1 MVQGIS
7 HTLYLCY
14 FGLREPLV
22 QTQVLP
28 YLREIK
34 KISGLKV
41 SILTFEP
48 EPEKKWT
55 AVDIEKERK
64 KLADE
69 GINWHFLKYHKR
81 PSAPATFYD
90 ILCGAFFAWKL
101 ARKENVDVFH
111 CRVHIPTLMGWI
123 AAKFLRRKPKLL
135 FDIRGFFPE
144 EYVDAGIWQQESAVF
159 KILKYLEKKL
169 LRDADGFVVLTEK
182 AREILFSGS
191 KDSGTD
197 AQGRP
202 IEVIPCCVDLKRF
215 KIDLDD
221 SRNEM
226 REKLKIKDRFVIV
239 YVGSFGGF
247 YMTKE
252 TADFFHTARKNDPQ
266 TFALILTQS
275 DPEMIVPLLHERGF
289 SSEDYFIKKVKPS
302 EIPDYLSTAD
312 AALSFI
318 KPSYSKL
325 ASSPTKNAEYLACG
339 LPLIVNDK
347 VGDTKEQVETDETGV
362 VISEFSDSE
371 FENALLKIKEIKAD
385 RNSIQ
390 RSKNSAEK
398 RFDLEKVGG
407 VSYRRIYSKLL
418 AAQKK

>member
-1 MVQGIS
+1 MLQDTS

-48 EPEKKWT
+48 EPETKWS
-55 AVDIEKERK
+55 AEEIAKERA
-64 KLADE
+64 KLASE
-69 GINWHFLKYHKR
+69 GIRWHFLKYHKR

-90 ILCGAFFAWKL
+90 ILCGAYFAWKL
-101 ARKENVDVFH
+101 ARKEKVDVFH
-111 CRVHIPTLMGWI
+111 GRVHIPTLMGWI
-123 AAKFLRRKPKLL
+123 ASKFLSRKPKIL

-144 EYVDAGIWQQESAVF
+144 EYIDAGIWKQDSQVY

-182 AREILFSGS
+182 AREILFPGS

-197 AQGRP
+197 AKGRP

-215 KIDLDD
+215 KIDLEK
-221 SRNEM
+221 SRGAM
-226 REKLKIKDRFVIV
+226 REKLKIKNRFVIV

-252 TADFFHTARKNDPQ
+252 TADFFHQAKKSDPQ

-275 DPEMIVPLLHERGF
+275 DPEMIAPLLRERGF
-289 SSEDYFIKKVKPS
+289 SPEDYFIKKVSPA
-302 EIPDYLSTAD
+302 EIPDYLIASD

-318 KPSYSKL
+318 KPSYSKI
-325 ASSPTKNAEYLACG
+325 ASSPTKNAEYLASG

-347 VGDTKEQVETDETGV
+347 VGDTREQVESDRTGV

-371 FENALLKIKEIKAD
+371 FENALKKIKEIKAERD
-385 RNSIQ
+385 AVE
-390 RSKNSAEK
+390 RSKTSAEN

-407 VSYRRIYSKLL
+407 AKYRRLYSKLL
-418 AAQKK
+418 GAPKK

>member
-1 MVQGIS
+1 MPQDVS

-34 KISGLKV
+34 KMPGLKV
-41 SILTFEP
+41 SLLTFEP
-48 EPEKKWT
+48 EPEIKWS
-55 AVDIEKERK
+55 ADEIGREKA
-64 KLADE
+64 KLANE
-69 GINWHFLKYHKR
+69 GIHWHFLKYHKR

-90 ILCGAFFAWKL
+90 ILCGAYFARKL

-111 CRVHIPTLMGWI
+111 GRVHIPTLMGWI
-123 AAKFLRRKPKLL
+123 AAKFLSRKPKLL

-144 EYVDAGIWQQESAVF
+144 EYIDAGIWKNDSQVY

-182 AREILFSGS
+182 AREILFPGS
-191 KDSGTD
+191 KVSGAD
-197 AQGRP
+197 ERGRP
-202 IEVIPCCVDLKRF
+202 VEVIPCCVDLNRF
-215 KIDLDD
+215 KIDLEQ
-221 SRNEM
+221 SRGEM
-226 REKLKIKDRFVIV
+226 REKLKLENRFVVV

-252 TADFFHTARKNDPQ
+252 TADFFHQAKKSDPQ

-275 DPEMIVPLLHERGF
+275 DPEMIAPLLRERGF
-289 SSEDYFIKKVKPS
+289 SPEDYFIKKVSPA
-302 EIPDYLSTAD
+302 EIPAYLSASD

-318 KPSYSKL
+318 KPSYSKI

-347 VGDTKEQVETDETGV
+347 VGDTREQVENDRTGV
-362 VISEFSDSE
+362 VISEFSDAE
-371 FENALLKIKEIKAD
+371 FEHALKKIREIKAERD
-385 RNSIQ
+385 AAQ
-390 RSKNSAEK
+390 RSKTSAEN

-407 VSYRRIYSKLL
+407 ASYRRLYSKLL
-418 AAQKK
+418 GAPKR

>member
-1 MVQGIS
+1 MFQSIS

-34 KISGLKV
+34 KLSGLKV

-48 EPEKKWT
+48 EPELKWT
-55 AVDIEKERK
+55 AEDIENEKK

-69 GINWHFLKYHKR
+69 GISWHFLKYHKR

-90 ILCGAFFAWKL
+90 ILCGAYFAWKL

-111 CRVHIPTLMGWI
+111 GRVHIPTLMGWI
-123 AAKFLRRKPKLL
+123 ANKFLRRKPKLL

-144 EYVDAGIWQQESAVF
+144 EYIDAGIWKADSAVY
-159 KILKYLEKKL
+159 KVLKYLEKKL

-182 AREILFSGS
+182 AREILFPGS

-197 AQGRP
+197 KLGRP
-202 IEVIPCCVDLKRF
+202 VEVIPCCVDLKRF
-215 KIDLDD
+215 NLDLEK

-252 TADFFHTARKNDPQ
+252 TADFFHAAKKNDPQ

-275 DPEMIVPLLHERGF
+275 DPEMIAPLLHERGF
-289 SSEDYFIKKVKPS
+289 SPEDYFIRKVKPA

-347 VGDTKEQVETDETGV
+347 VGDTKEQVEDDRTGV
-362 VISEFSDSE
+362 VISEFSDAE
-371 FENALLKIKEIKAD
+371 FENALTKIAEIRAD
-385 RNSIQ
+385 GSSIQ
-390 RSKNSAEK
+390 RSKDSAEM
-398 RFDLEKVGG
+398 RFDLEEVGG
-407 VSYRRIYSKLL
+407 ASYRRLYSKLL
-418 AAQKK
+418 AESKK

>member
-1 MVQGIS
+1 MFEGTS

-48 EPEKKWT
+48 ELERKWT
-55 AVDIEKERK
+55 ADEIENERK

-101 ARKENVDVFH
+101 ARKEKVDVFH
-111 CRVHIPTLMGWI
+111 GRVHIPTLMGWI

-144 EYVDAGIWQQESAVF
+144 EYIDAGIWKKDSAVY
-159 KILKYLEKKL
+159 KVLKYLEKKL

-182 AREILFSGS
+182 AREILFPNS
-191 KDSGTD
+191 KNSGTD
-197 AQGRP
+197 ERGRP
-202 IEVIPCCVDLKRF
+202 VEVIPCCVDLKRF
-215 KIDLDD
+215 EIDLQR
-221 SRNEM
+221 SRHEM

-252 TADFFHTARKNDPQ
+252 TADFFHAAKKSEPR

-275 DPEMIVPLLHERGF
+275 DPEMIVPLLRERGF
-289 SSEDYFIKKVKPS
+289 SPEDYFIKKVQPS

-318 KPSYSKL
+318 KPSYSKI

-347 VGDTKEQVETDETGV
+347 VGDTKEQVESDRTGV

-371 FENALLKIKEIKAD
+371 FENALKKIREIIAD
-385 RNSIQ
+385 ADSVR
-390 RSKNSAEK
+390 RSKDSAGK

-407 VSYRRIYSKLL
+407 ASYRRIYAKLL
-418 AAQKK
+418 EAAKK

>member
-1 MVQGIS
+1 MFQGIS

-34 KISGLKV
+34 KLSGLKV

-48 EPEKKWT
+48 EVERKWT
-55 AVDIEKERK
+55 AEDIEKEKK

-111 CRVHIPTLMGWI
+111 GRVHIPTLMGWI
-123 AAKFLRRKPKLL
+123 ANKFLRRKPKLL

-144 EYVDAGIWQQESAVF
+144 EYIDAGIWREDSAVY
-159 KILKYLEKKL
+159 KVLKYLEKKL
-169 LRDADGFVVLTEK
+169 LRDSDGFVVLTEK
-182 AREILFSGS
+182 AREILFPGS
-191 KDSGTD
+191 KESGTD
-197 AQGRP
+197 ERGRP
-202 IEVIPCCVDLKRF
+202 VEVIPCCVDLKRF
-215 KIDLDD
+215 RIDPEK

-247 YMTKE
+247 YMTRE
-252 TADFFHTARKNDPQ
+252 TADFFHSAKKNDPQ

-275 DPEMIVPLLHERGF
+275 DPEMIAPLLRERGF
-289 SSEDYFIKKVKPS
+289 SPEDYFIRKVPPS
-302 EIPDYLSTAD
+302 EIPNYLSSAD

-347 VGDTKEQVETDETGV
+347 VGDTKEQVEDDRTGV
-362 VISEFSDSE
+362 VIGEFSASE
-371 FENALLKIKEIKAD
+371 FENALKKIDEIRAD
-385 RNSIQ
+385 GESIQ
-390 RSKNSAEK
+390 RSKDSAEK

-407 VSYRRIYSKLL
+407 ARYRRLYSKLL
-418 AAQKK
+418 AESKK

>member
-1 MVQGIS
+1 M
-7 HTLYLCY
+7 
-14 FGLREPLV
+14 

-28 YLREIK
+28 YLREVK
-34 KISGLKV
+34 KMSGLKV

-48 EPEKKWT
+48 EPELKWT
-55 AVDIEKERK
+55 AEDIEKEKK
-64 KLADE
+64 KLAEE

-111 CRVHIPTLMGWI
+111 GRVHIPTLMGWI
-123 AAKFLRRKPKLL
+123 ANKFLRRKPKLL

-144 EYVDAGIWQQESAVF
+144 EYIDAGIWKEDSAVY
-159 KILKYLEKKL
+159 KVLKYLEKKL

-182 AREILFSGS
+182 AREILFPDS
-191 KDSGTD
+191 KESGTD
-197 AQGRP
+197 KLGRP
-202 IEVIPCCVDLKRF
+202 VEVIPCCVDLKRF
-215 KIDLDD
+215 KIDLEK

-252 TADFFHTARKNDPQ
+252 TADLLHAAKKNDPQ

-275 DPEMIVPLLHERGF
+275 DPEMIAPLLRERGF
-289 SSEDYFIKKVKPS
+289 SPEDYFIQKVKPA
-302 EIPDYLSTAD
+302 EIPNYLCTAD

-347 VGDTKEQVETDETGV
+347 VGDTKEQVEDDRTGV
-362 VISEFSDSE
+362 VISEFSDAE
-371 FENALLKIKEIKAD
+371 FENALKKIAEIRED
-385 RNSIQ
+385 ESSVQ
-390 RSKNSAEK
+390 RSKDSAET

-407 VSYRRIYSKLL
+407 ASYRRLYSKLL
-418 AAQKK
+418 AKPEK